1 MNPRVKSVRP
11 NPDYTLTIVF
21 ENGETRRFD
30 VKPYLEKGVFKEL
43 RALKNFNS
51 VKVFLGSIQW
61 RDGQDLCPDT
71 LYMDSEPVSE
81 ILDSSDWETDRIPIG
96 VAESQADFD
105 HNK

>member
-21 ENGETRRFD
+21 DNGETRCFD

-61 RDGQDLCPDT
+61 RGGQDLCPDT

-81 ILDSSDWETDRIPIG
+81 IPESSGCETDRAAIG
-96 VAESQADFD
+96 VAESPAGFD
-105 HNK
+105 GDE

>member
-11 NPDYTLTIVF
+11 HPGYTLIF
-21 ENGETRRFD
+21 DNGETRRFD

-61 RDGQDLCPDT
+61 RGGQDLCPDT
-71 LYMDSEPVSE
+71 LYMDSEPVPE
-81 ILDSSDWETDRIPIG
+81 TFDCETDRVAIG
-96 VAESQADFD
+96 VAESPAEFD
-105 HNK
+105 GHK